1 MEAVRPIL
9 ELYMSRSKAILV
21 LLSMHGLAVLVASA
35 QDPPSRWR
43 TGSQK
48 PRAGAP
54 AAAAPEIT
62 VPTIKK
68 VGVWTPVTGGRSS
81 SGLVELN
88 QPAPGSGV
96 TIQLSSSDAAIVL
109 PATIEV
115 EPGAATA
122 SFPVQSTP
130 VAAPTTV
137 TVSARAGTAAAPTT
151 ATVTVVPPS
160 VSSIGCNPQSVPSG
174 TSTTCTVQLDG
185 PVASSAEAAAIT
197 LTSSKTA
204 VAGVPATAQ
213 IAAGERR
220 TSFTVTTKP
229 LAQSAASLISASY
242 GGNAKGTHVHVLPVS
257 LREVL
262 CSVDSYFSPTC
273 SLPPQR
279 VGPAISGKVRL
290 TAPAPAGGV
299 TVTLA
304 DSPNYVNFSAG
315 SLHIPAGQDTAR
327 FDILAVAVD
336 TQTNVSITATAS
348 TTGDSRQAVLTIRP
362 PQIQTFRFQ
371 RNEVSEV
378 PIGGMAVGALIE
390 LNGIAPR
397 GGKTYDLSYSGNT
410 DITGPSQV
418 TVPEKGRRKEF
429 LVTVGPCSLPPCKVF
444 ISTGSWM
451 ATLWVKS

>member
-1 MEAVRPIL
+1 MGR
-9 ELYMSRSKAILV
+9 SRAG
-21 LLSMHGLAVLVASA
+21 LLCLLTNCLAVAVVSA

-48 PRAGAP
+48 PRTGAP
-54 AAAAPEIT
+54 AAAQAPEIT

-68 VGVWTPVTGGRSS
+68 LGVWTTVTGGRSS
-81 SGLVELN
+81 FGLVELN
-88 QPAPGSGV
+88 EPAPGSGV
-96 TIQLSSSDAAIVL
+96 TIHLSSSDAAIVL
-109 PATIEV
+109 PATIKV
-115 EPGAATA
+115 EAGAANA
-122 SFPVQSTP
+122 SFPVQSIP

-160 VSSIGCNPQSVPSG
+160 VSFIGCNPQSVPAG
-174 TSTTCTVQLDG
+174 TSTTCTVQLEG
-185 PVASSAEAAAIT
+185 PVASSAEAATIT
-197 LTSSKTA
+197 LTSSRTA
-204 VAGVPATAQ
+204 VASVPATAQ
-213 IAAGERR
+213 IPAGERK

-242 GGNAKGTHVHVLPVS
+242 GGNAKGTNVHVLPVS
-257 LREVL
+257 LRAVL

-279 VGPAISGKVRL
+279 VGRAIWGKVRL

-304 DSPNYVNFSAG
+304 DSPNYVNFSPG

-348 TTGDSRQAVLTIRP
+348 TTGDTRQAVLTIRP
-362 PQIQTFRFQ
+362 PQIKTFQIQ
-371 RNEVSEV
+371 RAEVSGV
-378 PIGGMAVGALIE
+378 PIGGMAVPALIE

-397 GGKTYDLSYSGNT
+397 GGKTYGLSYSGTT

-418 TVPEKGRRKEF
+418 TVPENGRQKGF
-429 LVTVGPCSLPPCKVF
+429 QITVGPCSLAPCKVF
-444 ISTGSWM
+444 ISTGSWKDS
-451 ATLWVKS
+451 LIVKP